1 LNLVG
6 TGISEKGIQY
16 LQSLPH
22 LKSIYLYQSE
32 VNPEKLIA
40 LQKGMP
46 KVYFDLGGYKMDTL
60 AIQQKAEEK

>member
-1 LNLVG
+1 VG
-6 TGISEKGIQY
+6 TSVTEKGIQS

-32 VNPEKLIA
+32 VNAESLVN

-46 KVYFDLGGYKMDTL
+46 RVYFDLGGYKIDTL
-60 AIQQKAEEK
+60 MKEQKTEEK